1 MLRSRTDRTDG
12 ADPMGRAA
20 AIALIAAAA
29 CAPAPV
35 SPAAARCP
43 ERPVVL
49 ARRDD
54 VARLAGCT
62 EVPGVMLRTAA
73 PLALSQ
79 LGSLTRIAGDL
90 VIGPTAGVDE
100 VALGRLA
107 SVGGAVR
114 VIGNGVLRGLY
125 LPRLEAAGRIDIDG
139 NPVLAEISLP
149 RLVRVEGALRI
160 TANASLELVDVS
172 ALAAVGGE
180 LVVIG
185 APRLAL
191 VEAARIERAAAVEID
206 APELPADVTERLRAA
221 GAPGRDRVVP

>member
-1 MLRSRTDRTDG
+1 MT
-12 ADPMGRAA
+12 
-20 AIALIAAAA
+20 
-29 CAPAPV
+29 
-35 SPAAARCP
+35 
-43 ERPVVL
+43 
-49 ARRDD
+49 
-54 VARLAGCT
+54 
-62 EVPGVMLRTAA
+62 LRTAA

-79 LGSLTRIAGDL
+79 LGALTRIAGDL

-100 VALGRLA
+100 VALGGLA

-149 RLVRVEGALRI
+149 RLARVGGALRI
-160 TANASLELVDVS
+160 TGNASLELVDVS
-172 ALAAVGGE
+172 ALAVVVGE
-180 LVVIG
+180 LVVTG

-206 APELPADVTERLRAA
+206 APELPADVIDRLRAA
-221 GAPGRDRVVP
+221 GAPERDRAVP